1 MGISWNRRK
10 VGVPK
15 GLLRFLVLKMISEK
29 PMSGAEIVDEIE
41 KQTGTWKPSSGSI
54 YPLLASL
61 HKRGFTKELPKD
73 ALGLKRYSYTE
84 KGKKFLKNQIIF
96 GKEFIEK
103 IEFLAPML
111 VGGFNLEND
120 NKKFLKTNESVK
132 KLVRSFIA
140 LRHNLNRL
148 SEKDAK
154 ELAEI
159 LEESSAKI
167 ERIVQRNKNEK

>member
-1 MGISWNRRK
+1 
-10 VGVPK
+10 
-15 GLLRFLVLKMISEK
+15 
-29 PMSGAEIVDEIE
+29 
-41 KQTGTWKPSSGSI
+41 
-54 YPLLASL
+54 
-61 HKRGFTKELPKD
+61 
-73 ALGLKRYSYTE
+73 
-84 KGKKFLKNQIIF
+84 
-96 GKEFIEK
+96 
-103 IEFLAPML
+103 ML